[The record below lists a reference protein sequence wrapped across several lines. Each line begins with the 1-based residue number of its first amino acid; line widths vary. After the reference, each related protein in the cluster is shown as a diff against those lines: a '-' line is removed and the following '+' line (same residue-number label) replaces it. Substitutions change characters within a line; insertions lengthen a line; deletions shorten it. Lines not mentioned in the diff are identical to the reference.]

1 MRKAEN
7 YCTSCRARR
16 VRTVDKDGDKCYPWQ
31 GRFAVDLVTP
41 IDENGYPVK
50 PGRRLCGNADCTNS
64 RHIVR
69 EES

>member
-1 MRKAEN
+1 M
-7 YCTSCRARR
+7 
-16 VRTVDKDGDKCYPWQ
+16 DKDGDKCYPWQ

-69 EES
+69 EEN